1 MKAFPWILAVAFVAG
16 AGAAV
21 TLAATER
28 TITQK
33 GKAFS
38 ETNVAIKKGD
48 TLIFLND
55 DNVAHNIYSTSPSNE
70 FDLGSVLPGHSVP
83 VTFDKG
89 GDVDIL
95 CAIHPLMKMKVKVAD

>member
-1 MKAFPWILAVAFVAG
+1 MKSFPCALAVAFL

-21 TLAATER
+21 AALAADR

-38 ETNVAIKKGD
+38 PTDVTVKKGE
-48 TLIFLND
+48 TLMFVND
-55 DNVAHNIYSTSPSNE
+55 DNVAHNIYSMSPNNE
-70 FDLGSVLPGHSVP
+70 FNLGSQLPGTSVP
-83 VTFDKG
+83 VTFDKV

-95 CAIHPLMKMKVKVAD
+95 CAIHPLMKMKVKVTN